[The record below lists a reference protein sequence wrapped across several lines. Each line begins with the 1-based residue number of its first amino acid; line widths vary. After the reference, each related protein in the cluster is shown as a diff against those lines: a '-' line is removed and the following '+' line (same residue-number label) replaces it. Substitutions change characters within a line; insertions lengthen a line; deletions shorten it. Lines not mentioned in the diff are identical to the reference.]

1 MVTIKNM
8 TLSQLQEAV
17 SNLENKFG
25 FNQVTTMEYDFR
37 ILGVKATV
45 AARVL
50 YSDLNEQL
58 KVKLAEE
65 EDKKQTD
72 EYNFLLKEV
81 CPTFNNPVY
90 TVTTTHPNSY
100 PFIEDIED
108 YFANGEVRVRGTEPV
123 EYEDFFFS
131 DPAPDYTYHY
141 QSHREWWCPL
151 CWLSALFGL
160 GS

>member
-1 MVTIKNM
+1 MVAVNNM
-8 TLSQLQEAV
+8 TLPQLQEAV

-25 FNQVTTMEYDFR
+25 FNQATTMAYDFR

-45 AARVL
+45 VARVL

-65 EDKKQTD
+65 KAKKEMD
-72 EYNFLLKEV
+72 EYQSLLEEV
-81 CPTFNNPVY
+81 CPTLNNPVY
-90 TVTTTHPNSY
+90 TVTTTHFNTDPV
-100 PFIEDIED
+100 IKD
-108 YFANGEVRVRGTEPV
+108 YFADGEVRVRSTEPV

-141 QSHREWWCPL
+141 QGHHAWWCPL
-151 CWLSALFGL
+151 YWLSSLFGL